1 MVRGFISGSF
11 KFDIHQGYSRIFKFA
26 KQNSQH
32 LTVLIVGK
40 NSLKQREKIISELR
54 KIKEIDKILYGI
66 TISEALRTIKPNF
79 VFKGIEFKDK
89 SNAEESFLSKN
100 EGKIVFYD
108 HRFDKANVKFDHDS
122 SFNYD
127 SIINFVTKHNLD
139 INSLHNKL
147 SALEHQKTLNKNKFG
162 ILGEIII
169 DQNVFCAAAG
179 VSKEDEH
186 VIYQED
192 RTETSIGGASIVYSN
207 LKDITQAKLFSCI
220 DKNNLEYSIYKK
232 YPYIIHEDNFSIIKR
247 RYRNNKSQVLFRKS
261 ILPKNPLSQEAE
273 KKLIRLIKNSKIK
286 YLIVS
291 DFNYGLISGKV
302 LQCINKLNIDIF
314 ADSQISS
321 QTGDILKFK
330 KITLLTPTEYEARF
344 SCNDFRSSLNNLS
357 REIIKKTKT
366 KFLLITLG
374 DEGAL
379 LCYKK
384 GNKFIYD
391 HIGVI
396 NKNPVDVSGAGDS
409 MLSFM
414 SYCMSQGFTV
424 HESLLVGSIASAIQI
439 SRIGNHAISLNQI
452 KSHLLKDEQ

>member
-1 MVRGFISGSF
+1 MVRGFISGAF

-26 KQNSQH
+26 KQNSEH

-40 NSLKQREKIISELR
+40 NSLKQREKIISELK
-54 KIKEIDKILYGI
+54 KINEIDEILYGI
-66 TISEALRTIKPNF
+66 TISEALIAVKPHF
-79 VFKGIEFKDK
+79 VFKGIEYKDK
-89 SNAEESFLSKN
+89 RNAEESFLSKN
-100 EGKIVFYD
+100 EGKIIFYD
-108 HRFDKANVKFDHDS
+108 HRFDKANVKFDHNLN
-122 SFNYD
+122 FNYD
-127 SIINFVTKHNLD
+127 CIVDFIAKHNID
-139 INSLHNKL
+139 IDNLHNKL
-147 SALEHQKTLNKNKFG
+147 SVLESQKTLNKNKFG

-169 DQNVFCAAAG
+169 DQNVFCTAAG

-192 RTETSIGGASIVYSN
+192 RTETSIGGAFIVYSN
-207 LKDITQAKLFSCI
+207 LKDITQAKLFSCV
-220 DKNNLEYSIYKK
+220 DKKNVEHSIFKK
-232 YPYIIHEDNFSIIKR
+232 YPSVIHEDNFSIIKR
-247 RYRNNKSQVLFRKS
+247 RYRNNKGQVLFRKS
-261 ILPKNPLSQEAE
+261 ILPTNPLSEDSE
-273 KKLIRLIKNSKIK
+273 KELIRLVKSSKIK
-286 YLIVS
+286 HLVVS
-291 DFNYGLISGKV
+291 DFNYGLITGKI
-302 LQCINKLNIDIF
+302 LQSINKLNIDIY

-330 KITLLTPTEYEARF
+330 NITLLTPTEYEARF

-357 REIIKKTKT
+357 REIIKKTNT

-384 GNKFIYD
+384 GKKFIYD

-396 NKNPVDVSGAGDS
+396 NKDPVDISGAGDS

-414 SYCMSQGFTV
+414 SYCMSHGFTV

-439 SRIGNHAISLNQI
+439 SRIGNQAISLNQI
-452 KSHLLKDEQ
+452 KSHLRKD